1 MSHSL
6 PGWGKRKRGKHS
18 LVMQAEMASTR
29 YRRSLRKALKK
40 RSDVVVIS
48 LRAENAS
55 LKKTLVQQNRLAE
68 KFLSFQ
74 TGWLRNSQ
82 LLSTKEVIAL
92 QQEEM
97 SKKEGKQMDVGLEK
111 NEEWLECDEQR
122 EAYVRATLAR
132 MLWLEKQL
140 NEANKARLQQNNE
153 DHSYAVIRE
162 EEKFSQMQQHH
173 ERLLREA
180 EDKLKVLR
188 ENFKTI
194 ERKLIMTENLCQKRE
209 REVEKLKQQLQTE
222 SMSRTG
228 SRGNDQCCEDEERWL
243 SAESEDLQCRL
254 DEEKPRLSG
263 FELQKLL
270 LNGQEKIAELERQ
283 IQIYLLDLEDEKQ
296 NCSYLKKKIVSILKK
311 QHKPNGRVDKPS
323 ERDQQGHT
331 SGEAASL
338 FSRDSLS
345 WPPPGN
351 LLNESFLE
359 CPSCRA
365 EYPVSQHRKLMSH
378 LEVCL
383 K

>member
-283 IQIYLLDLEDEKQ
+283 
-296 NCSYLKKKIVSILKK
+296 
-311 QHKPNGRVDKPS
+311 
-323 ERDQQGHT
+323 RDQQGHT